1 MITLLKYVSY
11 VPSLIFMIQAVV
23 SLVESIKNGEPGTEK
38 KNAALD
44 ILGQNWESL
53 SKEFK
58 IVVPFDVLKPVIS
71 FLIDLTV
78 SVYNMIGYFRKK
90 DNPA

>member
-1 MITLLKYVSY
+1 MIALLRYVSY
-11 VPSLIFMIQAVV
+11 VPALIFMIQAVV
-23 SLVESIKNGEPGTEK
+23 ALVEAVKIGEPGADK
-38 KNAALD
+38 KNSVLD

-58 IVVPFDVLKPVIS
+58 IMVPFEVLKPVIS

-78 SVYNMIGYFRKK
+78 SVYNMIGYFRKGEGK
-90 DNPA
+90 